1 MSMVINTNIAS
12 ITAQRHL
19 SESQGDLQTSME
31 RLSSGKRINSAMDD
45 AAGLQ
50 IRDRMDS
57 QINGLTQAVRNAN
70 DAVSLGQTAEGALDE
85 TTEILQRM
93 RELAVQAT
101 NDTYNEDDRSSLQ
114 AEFSQLR
121 TEMTR
126 ISEATEFN
134 GKSLLDGTL
143 QNNQF
148 LIGDKTDDSDIV
160 TLTIADMASESLG
173 ASGAVSAGSIS
184 GSTSATERRAAV
196 DAQTGG
202 TLTATTAAGT
212 GTSGAVT
219 ATDTVTGTSVV
230 DGANAVAA
238 VTAVAGSNEITFA
251 TDTTITDGHK
261 ALLTL
266 GNGDT
271 ILSAAIT
278 GDTTATP
285 TDLAAALADSGATVT
300 SSAGNTYT
308 ISAAAGVLTI
318 TDDTA
323 QANDLTVTS
332 ITFGASGTGTAST
345 TTATD
350 NVTTAG
356 VDGVSAS
363 AASQWSATQTFA
375 SGALQGDQVNFTI
388 GSSTYAYQASGDT
401 ATAAAFA
408 NEVASNLQI
417 DGYSIGA
424 SGNDVVFT
432 KISAGADTSDFK
444 TSVTQRAATGEIA
457 EMSSIQIGTNGHT
470 AGDSVTITVDGDAWT
485 HEFAGTSSDQNLTI
499 DAMVNAWNSDQTGF
513 RAGYTAVGLDSSGDA
528 VTQGKQQIKGYDAN
542 TMTTTGDN
550 AVLTIGSTTYTGTMD
565 GTINT
570 THAQA
575 MGSLVANINADSG
588 AAVTAAYNATD
599 NELVLTDKVAGVTTS
614 ASLVTKVGGTA
625 QSAET
630 GNTPT
635 QASVAPGTGAVS
647 FALVAKDAGTDG
659 SFDMSASYEKVAAV
673 GSTSD
678 LNSVSLTTSGG
689 AQGAIESL
697 DVAIKQVGQ
706 ERGKLGAF
714 QNRLEH
720 TVSNLQSVVENT
732 SAARSRIED
741 ADFATESANL
751 AKAQVLQQA
760 VTAMLAQANA
770 STQNVMSLLR

>member
-1 MSMVINTNIAS
+1 MAMVIATNMGS
-12 ITAQRHL
+12 LTAQRHL
-19 SESQGDLQTSME
+19 SNTQNDLNTAME
-31 RLSSGKRINSAMDD
+31 RLSSGNRINSAMDD

-50 IRDRMDS
+50 IRDRMDA
-57 QINGLTQAVRNAN
+57 QVNGLTQAVRNAN
-70 DAVSLGQTAEGALDE
+70 DAISLGQTAEGALEE

-101 NDTYNEDDRSSLQ
+101 NDTYNSDDRSSLQ
-114 AEFSQLR
+114 AEFVQLR
-121 TEMTR
+121 NEITR

-134 GKSLLDGTL
+134 GVSLLDGSY
-143 QNNQF
+143 QNQQY

-160 TLTIADMASESLG
+160 SLTIGDMASESLG

-184 GSTSATERRAAV
+184 GSETATERRAAV
-196 DAQTGG
+196 DAQTAG
-202 TLTATTAAGT
+202 TLTAVINAGT

-219 ATDTVTGTSVV
+219 ATDTVAGTSVV

-238 VTAVAGSNEITFA
+238 VTAVAGTNEVTFA

-261 ALLTL
+261 ALITL

-271 ILSAAIT
+271 ILSAAIS

-285 TDLAAALADSGATVT
+285 ADVATALADSGATVT
-300 SSAGNTYT
+300 SSSGNTYT
-308 ISAAAGVLTI
+308 LTANAGVLTI
-318 TDDTA
+318 TDNTA
-323 QANDLTVTS
+323 QANDITVSS
-332 ITFGASGTGTAST
+332 ISFGASGTGTTST

-350 NVTTAG
+350 NVTTTG
-356 VDGVSAS
+356 VDAVTAS
-363 AASQWSATQTFA
+363 SASQWSATQTFS

-388 GSSTYAYQASGDT
+388 GSSTYAYQAQGDT
-401 ATAAAFA
+401 ATAAQFA

-417 DGYSIGA
+417 DGYAIGA
-424 SGNDVVFT
+424 VGNDVVFT

-444 TSVTQRAATGEIA
+444 ASVTQRAATGEVA
-457 EMSSIQIGTNGHT
+457 EMSSVQIGTNGHT

-485 HEFAGTSSDQNLTI
+485 HEFTGTSSSQNLTV

-513 RAGYTAVGLDSSGDA
+513 RAGYTAVGLDSNGAA
-528 VTQGKQQIKGYDAN
+528 VTAGKPQIQEYAAGAMSASADK
-542 TMTTTGDN
+542 
-550 AVLTIGSTTYTGTMD
+550 AVLTIGSTTYTGTLD

-575 MGSLVANINADSG
+575 MSSLVANINADSS

-599 NELVLTDKVAGVTTS
+599 NKLVLTGKVAGVDTS
-614 ASLVTKVGGTA
+614 ASLTTTQAGTA
-625 QSAET
+625 QSAVTGTET
-630 GNTPT
+630 
-635 QASVAPGTGAVS
+635 QDAVSPGTGAES

-659 SFDMSASYEKVAAV
+659 AFEMSATYEKVAAV

-678 LNSVSLTTSGG
+678 LDSLALTSSGG

-706 ERGKLGAF
+706 ERGMLGAF

-720 TVSNLQSVVENT
+720 TVSNLQSTIENT

-760 VTAMLAQANA
+760 GTAMLAQANA